1 MWYHDTMTH
10 TNADDD
16 ADPNVMGAIDEGAT
30 EQYVIA
36 DVSRDEAWLSASL
49 TDSRPLAEWA

>member
-1 MWYHDTMTH
+1 MTH
-10 TNADDD
+10 TDADDGVLD
-16 ADPNVMGAIDEGAT
+16 ADPNVMGAIDEGTT

-36 DVSRDEAWLSASL
+36 DISRDGAWLSAAL